1 MGPGEDLGICCSD
14 GTQDVYPHHP
24 EDLDMDWSDG
34 GYRRTIADLY
44 LISRY
49 LQSNFSKILSIITD
63 IKESGKEVTL
73 CESWQVARCVLGNS
87 FYRAGDHA
95 MATTKYRK
103 VSYPHIQYPNILFLF
118 SAAST
123 SPCCATPWAAPRT
136 RRRSCELLP
145 CL

>member
-1 MGPGEDLGICCSD
+1 MQALLSFVQVGPGEDLGICCSD

-73 CESWQVARCVLGNS
+73 CESWQVARCAAGNS

-95 MATTKYRK
+95 KATTKYRK
-103 VSYPHIQYPNILFLF
+103 VS
-118 SAAST
+118 SAPSHST
-123 SPCCATPWAAPRT
+123 SK
-136 RRRSCELLP
+136 LVL
-145 CL
+145 